1 MRKKNAIWRKKKPKL
16 IDPCLKKKKKK
27 KKNLAHLF
35 SGVVGVVGVSISG
48 IVSCHSLSLPSR
60 PIQFLSCGFCVF
72 EEEEQSRFLLIEEE
86 EEKTN

>member
-1 MRKKNAIWRKKKPKL
+1 MKKKNPKL
-16 IDPCLKKKKKK
+16 IDPCLKKKEEKKRTYHTFSPVSSALSVCRS
-27 KKNLAHLF
+27 LASL
-35 SGVVGVVGVSISG
+35 VVT
-48 IVSCHSLSLPSR
+48 HSHFPAPSR